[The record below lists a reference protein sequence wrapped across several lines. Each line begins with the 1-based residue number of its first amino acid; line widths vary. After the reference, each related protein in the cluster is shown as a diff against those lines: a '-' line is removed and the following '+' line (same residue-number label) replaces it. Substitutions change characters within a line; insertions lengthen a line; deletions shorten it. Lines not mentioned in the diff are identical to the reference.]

1 MELNNNRIFNKL
13 NLFNRFPKSFY
24 FVILTFFVLI
34 IILSLYSL
42 LTRPDSKKDEI
53 SPRQVQTGNI
63 INLDNKFSNFDPD
76 RVVATFLEAMNQGNL
91 DLSKGFISELASKN
105 NIDKL
110 YVGEESILNKNVS
123 YEIVN

>member
-1 MELNNNRIFNKL
+1 MTNHVTPGQLRICYINHGLHHIPQCRVNNL
-13 NLFNRFPKSFY
+13 
-24 FVILTFFVLI
+24 LI